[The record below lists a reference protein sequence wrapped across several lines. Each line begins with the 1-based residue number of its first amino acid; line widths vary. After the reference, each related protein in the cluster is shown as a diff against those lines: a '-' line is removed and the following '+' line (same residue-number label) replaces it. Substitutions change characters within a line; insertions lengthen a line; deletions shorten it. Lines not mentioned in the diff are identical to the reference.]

1 MSRDRIQEAK
11 NFAGSEVVSDLLDEI
26 ETKFVREWKNSDP
39 AEPAIRE
46 HAWNMVQ
53 AVDALRMELKIMA
66 QSGKINDWN
75 RGLRGPST

>member
-11 NFAGSEVVSDLLDEI
+11 NFANSDVVSELLDEI

-39 AEPAIRE
+39 AEPATRE

-53 AVDALRMELKIMA
+53 AVDAFRMELKIMA

-75 RGLRGPST
+75 RGLRSPST

>member
-39 AEPAIRE
+39 AEPATRE

-75 RGLRGPST
+75 RGLRSPST

>member
-39 AEPAIRE
+39 AEPATRE

-75 RGLRGPST
+75 RGLRSPSI